1 VGEEIRR
8 VGRGDEAALRELR
21 LRALSDA
28 PAAFASSA
36 EVESAHPESY
46 WSELAEGA
54 AIFVAVVGARWVAMA
69 GGRWFDPDHGVVQ
82 LWGMWVDPAE
92 RRSGVGARLVD
103 AVDRWGREQ
112 GARSLRLG
120 VIEGV
125 DAAPAFYRRLGFE
138 PTGETRA
145 LTVDPSRTACFLAR
159 PVLRGQLGTA
169 VSRPRPSPG
178 VPPA

>member
-1 VGEEIRR
+1 MKSPCASCGCARSPTRR
-8 VGRGDEAALRELR
+8 PRSHRR
-21 LRALSDA
+21 PR
-28 PAAFASSA
+28 SSPRI
-36 EVESAHPESY
+36 PESY

-54 AIFVAVVGARWVAMA
+54 AIFVAVIGGRWVAMA

-82 LWGMWVDPAE
+82 LWGMWVDPAQ

-103 AVDRWGREQ
+103 EVDRWGREQ

-145 LTVDPSRTACFLAR
+145 LTIDPSRTAVFLAR
-159 PVLRGQLGTA
+159 PVLSGQLGTA
-169 VSRPRPSPG
+169 VSRPRPRPG
-178 VPPA
+178 APLA